1 MSGKSKQRTKPHSK
15 SREQRQAEMQTLVL
29 WGLLANGGE
38 GFGNDLKPEV
48 NKPEREALLKAGL
61 ISVEKRKRA
70 YWLSVTDRGWRW
82 AEDHLSD
89 TLPDRSYA
97 GTFILAGWLERLQ
110 AFMRASNTPLA
121 EILVPK
127 QDTDSRGQAK
137 ENAAG
142 TATAPTDYGSL
153 RERIRAAYLALTGG
167 SFNKRALLADIR
179 RRLPDVDRDALDDA
193 LVRMQ
198 RQDDATLMQL
208 DNRPD
213 ITQAD
218 REAAIQIGQ
227 ESRHIVWISR

>member
-1 MSGKSKQRTKPHSK
+1 MSGESKRRAKPQSK
-15 SREQRQAEMQTLVL
+15 SREQRQAEKQTLVL
-29 WGLLANGGE
+29 WALLANGGE
-38 GFGNDLKPEV
+38 GFGNEIKPEV
-48 NKPEREALLKAGL
+48 DKPEREALLKAGL

-89 TLPDRSYA
+89 SLPDRSYA
-97 GTFILAGWLERLQ
+97 GTFILAGWLRHLQ
-110 AFMRASNTPLA
+110 AFMRATKTPLA

-127 QDTDSRGQAK
+127 ATDNGGLKK
-137 ENAAG
+137 EDAAG
-142 TATAPTDYGSL
+142 TASQSADNGSL
-153 RERIRAAYLALTGG
+153 HERIRAAYLALTDG

-179 RRLPDVDRDALDDA
+179 RCLPDVSRDALDGA
-193 LVRMQ
+193 LMRMQ
-198 RQDDATLMQL
+198 RQGDATLMQL

-227 ESRHIVWISR
+227 EPRHILWISR

>member
-1 MSGKSKQRTKPHSK
+1 MSGKSKQRTKPQSK
-15 SREQRQAEMQTLVL
+15 SREQRQAEKQTLVL
-29 WGLLANGGE
+29 WALLANGGE
-38 GFGNDLKPEV
+38 GFGNEIKPQV
-48 NKPEREALLKAGL
+48 DKPERQALLNAGL

-82 AEDHLSD
+82 AEDHLGD

-97 GTFILAGWLERLQ
+97 GTFILAGWLKHLQ
-110 AFMRASNTPLA
+110 AFMRATNTPLA

-127 QDTDSRGQAK
+127 ETDNGETAK
-137 ENAAG
+137 ENVAG
-142 TATAPTDYGSL
+142 ITPTDYASL

-167 SFNKRALLADIR
+167 SFNKRALLADLR
-179 RRLPDVDRDALDDA
+179 KHLPDVGRDALDNA
-193 LVRMQ
+193 VVQMQ
-198 RQDDATLMQL
+198 RQGDATLMQL

-227 ESRHIVWISR
+227 EPRHILWISQ

>member
-1 MSGKSKQRTKPHSK
+1 MSGKSKQRTKPQSK
-15 SREQRQAEMQTLVL
+15 SREQRQAEKQTLVL
-29 WGLLANGGE
+29 WALLANGGE
-38 GFGNDLKPEV
+38 GFGNEIKPQV
-48 NKPEREALLKAGL
+48 DKPERQALLNAGL

-82 AEDHLSD
+82 AEDHLGD

-97 GTFILAGWLERLQ
+97 GTFILAGWLKHLQ
-110 AFMRASNTPLA
+110 AFMRATNTPLA

-127 QDTDSRGQAK
+127 ETDNGETAK
-137 ENAAG
+137 ENVAG
-142 TATAPTDYGSL
+142 ITPSDYASL

-167 SFNKRALLADIR
+167 SFNKRALLADLR
-179 RRLPDVDRDALDDA
+179 KHLPDVGRDALDNA
-193 LVRMQ
+193 VVQMQ
-198 RQDDATLMQL
+198 RQGDATLMQL

-227 ESRHIVWISR
+227 EPRHILWISQ

>member
-1 MSGKSKQRTKPHSK
+1 MSVKSKRPPKPQSK
-15 SREQRQAEMQTLVL
+15 SRQQRQTEKRTLVL
-29 WGLLANGGE
+29 WALLANGGE
-38 GFGNDLKPEV
+38 AFGNEIKPAV
-48 NKPEREALLKAGL
+48 DKAEREALLAAGL

-70 YWLSVTDRGWRW
+70 YWIVVTDRGWRW

-97 GTFILAGWLERLQ
+97 GTFILAGWLKHLQ
-110 AFMRASNTPLA
+110 AFMHASKTPLA
-121 EILVPK
+121 EILVPRS
-127 QDTDSRGQAK
+127 TDSGKQ
-137 ENAAG
+137 
-142 TATAPTDYGSL
+142 TDKGSL
-153 RERIRAAYLALTGG
+153 AERIRAAYLSITGG

-179 RRLPDVDRDALDDA
+179 KSLSDVSRDALDDA

-198 RQDDATLMQL
+198 RQGDLTLMQL

-227 ESRHIVWISR
+227 EPRHILWISR